1 MADPMTQRATE
12 SAALER
18 PKPPRRS
25 SERGATLFV
34 VVLAVTLLT
43 GVGLYTVHSAA
54 LSERAA
60 GGGRQALQARGVTE
74 VHAIAALSKFRRE
87 VESDIMVANDSID
100 PNYSG
105 MQVPCESNMGLAGIR
120 CRALEPQD
128 LAPPTGAALLAPD
141 SLGALGTT
149 RGVARIDLTDLY
161 PADIPTPGN
170 QEGRGAPTRMY
181 TGTMTVVGQLNP
193 AGTGNV
199 ACVQNMMQVSGQHII
214 RAHLLL
220 GPI

>member
-1 MADPMTQRATE
+1 MTNRAM
-12 SAALER
+12 R
-18 PKPPRRS
+18 PSGLVPARARRS

-43 GVGLYTVHSAA
+43 GVGLYTVHSSA

-74 VHAIAALSKFRRE
+74 IHAIAALTKFRLE
-87 VESDIMVANDSID
+87 VESDIMVANDSIN
-100 PNYSG
+100 PNAPV
-105 MQVPCESNMGLAGIR
+105 MKVPCESNMGLTGIR

-141 SLGALGTT
+141 SLGPLGTAS
-149 RGVARIDLTDLY
+149 GVARIDLTDLY

-170 QEGRGAPTRMY
+170 PEGEDSTKMY
-181 TGTMTVVGQLNP
+181 TGTMTVIGQLNP
-193 AGTGNV
+193 AGTGTA
-199 ACVQNMMQVSGQHII
+199 ACVENMMQVTGQHII

>member
-74 VHAIAALSKFRRE
+74 VHAIAALSKFRR
-87 VESDIMVANDSID
+87 
-100 PNYSG
+100 
-105 MQVPCESNMGLAGIR
+105 
-120 CRALEPQD
+120 
-128 LAPPTGAALLAPD
+128 
-141 SLGALGTT
+141 
-149 RGVARIDLTDLY
+149 
-161 PADIPTPGN
+161 
-170 QEGRGAPTRMY
+170 
-181 TGTMTVVGQLNP
+181 VV
-193 AGTGNV
+193 
-199 ACVQNMMQVSGQHII
+199 
-214 RAHLLL
+214 
-220 GPI
+220 

>member
-1 MADPMTQRATE
+1 MKLATRSTE
-12 SAALER
+12 LR
-18 PKPPRRS
+18 PLRPTRLRRS
-25 SERGATLFV
+25 CERGATLFV

-60 GGGRQALQARGVTE
+60 GAGRQALQARGVTE
-74 VHAIAALSKFRRE
+74 VHAIAALTKFRRE
-87 VESDIMVANDSID
+87 VESDIMVANDSIN
-100 PNYSG
+100 PNAPG
-105 MQVPCESNMGLAGIR
+105 MKIPCESNMGLAGIR

-128 LAPPTGAALLAPD
+128 IAPPSGATLLAPD
-141 SLGALGTT
+141 SLGALGTAQ
-149 RGVARIDLTDLY
+149 GFARIDLTDLY

-170 QEGRGAPTRMY
+170 QEGRGSPTKMY

-193 AGTGNV
+193 AGTGAA
-199 ACVQNMMQVSGQHII
+199 ACVENMMQVTGQHII

>member
-1 MADPMTQRATE
+1 MTERA
-12 SAALER
+12 R
-18 PKPPRRS
+18 PIARKPARPRRS
-25 SERGATLFV
+25 SERGTTLFV
-34 VVLAVTLLT
+34 VVLAVTMLT

-74 VHAIAALSKFRRE
+74 VHAVAALSKFRRE
-87 VESDIMVANDSID
+87 VESDILVANDSIN
-100 PNYSG
+100 PNAPG
-105 MQVPCESNMGLAGIR
+105 MKIPCESNMGLTGVR

-128 LAPPTGAALLAPD
+128 LAPPSGAALLAPD
-141 SLGALGTT
+141 SLGPLGTT
-149 RGVARIDLTDLY
+149 RGFARIDLTDVY

-170 QEGRGAPTRMY
+170 QEGRGSPTRMY

-193 AGTGNV
+193 AGTGDT
-199 ACVQNMMQVSGQHII
+199 ACVENMMQVSGQHII